1 MNKISNL
8 LLYQLRN
15 GEYFQFMSDFKA
27 LLVALTP
34 AAIHS
39 EAEFAEFD
47 AALTRLDDELRVDQG
62 SVLTQQLQDI
72 DTDRDNLWRAINM
85 RINAT
90 LLCTIENEMEAAKR
104 LRRLFDLYGDI
115 RRVTYNEETAA
126 LTNLSGD
133 LEKPENADFV
143 ATCRL
148 NAWVRRLSELNEA
161 FKAKQ
166 NERDTELAN
175 KNSGNAKAVRVDI
188 DPLYQLMI
196 ERVNALVSLNMQT
209 PDIESFIKEL
219 NQKIKTLDNT
229 LAAREGR
236 ANSGEED
243 NPIDPPVED

>member
-72 DTDRDNLWRAINM
+72 DTDRDNLWRAIDM

-143 ATCRL
+143 SACRL
-148 NAWVRRLSELNEA
+148 DAWVHRLSLLNEA
-161 FKAKQ
+161 FKIKQ

-188 DPLYQLMI
+188 DPLYQLMV

-209 PDIESFIKEL
+209 PDIENFIREL
-219 NQKIKTLDNT
+219 NQKIKTLENT

-236 ANSGEED
+236 KDSDEEED
-243 NPIDPPVED
+243 NPVDPVEE

>member
-8 LLYQLRN
+8 PLYKLRN
-15 GEYFQFMSDFKA
+15 GEYFQFMSDFKD
-27 LLVALTP
+27 LLEGLTP
-34 AAIHS
+34 ATIHS
-39 EAEFAEFD
+39 ETEFTDFD

-62 SVLTQQLQDI
+62 SVLTQQLQNI
-72 DTDRDNLWRAINM
+72 DLDRDNTWRAIDM
-85 RINAT
+85 RISAT
-90 LLCTIENEMEAAKR
+90 LLCTIEEEVEAAKR

-115 RRVTYNEETAA
+115 RRLSYNEETAA
-126 LTNLSGD
+126 LTNLTGD
-133 LEKPENADFV
+133 LAKPVNTGFTT
-143 ATCRL
+143 TCGL
-148 NAWVRRLSELNEA
+148 NTWVTRLSDLNEA

-236 ANSGEED
+236 ASSEEED
-243 NPIDPPVED
+243 NPVDPVEE